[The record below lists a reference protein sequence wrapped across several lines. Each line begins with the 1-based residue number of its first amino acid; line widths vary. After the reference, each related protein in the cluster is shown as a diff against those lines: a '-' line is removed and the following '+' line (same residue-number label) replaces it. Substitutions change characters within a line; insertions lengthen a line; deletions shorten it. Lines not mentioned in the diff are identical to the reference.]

1 MDQRVGQ
8 ALKITDRL
16 AVIVGGLRASQVDIY
31 ICYLILSPLEP
42 YKVEPTINPSFLH
55 GEMGP

>member
-8 ALKITDRL
+8 ALKTTDRL
-16 AVIVGGLRASQVDIY
+16 SVIVGGLRASQVDIY

-42 YKVEPTINPSFLH
+42 HKVEPTINPSFLH
-55 GEMGP
+55 GEMEP